1 MGIHRKVPISQS
13 CIDGHVDEYIHLTRE
28 VYIQKTVN

>member
-1 MGIHRKVPISQS
+1 MGIHRKVLISQE
-13 CIDGHVDEYIHLTRE
+13 CIDRHVDEYIHLTRE